1 MSESLTGDIAFPN
14 GNHAKWVR
22 ASPGDDPHALLH
34 ALDLPRPLALI
45 LLLGGADGLAPEP
58 NARLRQLIGRGVARC
73 AVETGALILDG
84 GTWSG
89 IMALMGQG
97 VAERGHRSRLVGVAP
112 AQLVTWP
119 GGPFGEGAGER
130 TPLDENHTHF
140 VLVDGDT
147 WGGETPTLYTLA
159 SALAEGGIP
168 VVVVLAN
175 GGDVTRQEVL
185 AAVRHHWPLVVLQG
199 SGRLADELS
208 TLVSRPASDI
218 SDPVLAEILSDGD
231 LCLFPVEGSARDLK
245 HLLKRELREDSILK
259 LAWQRF
265 ALYDANSTR
274 QQHVFRRLQFW
285 SLTLG
290 VLGTLVALLDA
301 QLRMLGHIAEDGRVD
316 GLLRILIVLLAAS
329 VTVLVAAS
337 SQFKAGTRWILLRA
351 HAEALKREI
360 FRYRCRIGLQ
370 REPRTGRLSS
380 ERRLASRMKSISR
393 PLLQTEANLS
403 APRTYRGPLPPPGSL
418 APGDDGF
425 SSLTPSRYIR
435 YRLDDQLGYYR
446 RKIDRLDRSAYR
458 LQWLTIL
465 ASGMG
470 TVLAAMGAE
479 LWVALTTSLVTS
491 VTAWLGYQQA
501 ESQLTKYHQSTT
513 DLDNIKAWWS
523 ALSLEEQGR
532 RRNFENLI
540 DSTEFVLQAELTG
553 WLQEMRDTLARMQ
566 TRRDKNPAEA
576 QTTKH

>member
-1 MSESLTGDIAFPN
+1 MSEPRTGDIPFPN
-14 GNHAKWVR
+14 GNRAKWVR
-22 ASPGDDPHALLH
+22 ASPGEDPRALIH
-34 ALDLPRPLALI
+34 ALDLPRPRALI
-45 LLLGGADGLAPEP
+45 LLLGGANGLAPEL
-58 NARLRQLIGRGVARC
+58 NARLRQLLSRGVARC

-89 IMALMGQG
+89 VMALMGQG
-97 VAERGHRSRLVGVAP
+97 VAERGYRSLLVGVAP
-112 AQLVTWP
+112 SQLVTWP
-119 GGPFGEGAGER
+119 GGPSGNGAGER

-140 VLVDGDT
+140 VLVEGDT

-175 GGDVTRQEVL
+175 GGDVARQEAL

-208 TLVSRPASDI
+208 TQVSRPSSDI
-218 SDPVLAEILSDGD
+218 ADPVLAEILSDGD
-231 LCLFPVEGSARDLK
+231 ICLFPVNGSPRDLK
-245 HLLKRELREDSILK
+245 HLLHRELREDSILK

-274 QQHVFRRLQFW
+274 QQRIFRRLQFW

-290 VLGTLVALLDA
+290 FLGTFIALLDT
-301 QLRMLGHIAEDGRVD
+301 QLILLRLIEEKGRVD
-316 GLLRILIVLLAAS
+316 GLLRMLIVLLAAA

-351 HAEALKREI
+351 HAEALKKEI
-360 FRYRCRIGLQ
+360 FRYRCRIGQ
-370 REPRTGRLSS
+370 RSEPRSGRFSCES
-380 ERRLASRMKSISR
+380 RLASRMKSISR
-393 PLLQTEANLS
+393 QLLQTEANLS

-425 SSLTPSRYIR
+425 SWLTPFRYVR

-446 RKIDRLDRSAYR
+446 RKIDRLDRSAHR
-458 LQWLTIL
+458 MQWLTIL
-465 ASGMG
+465 ASGTG

-501 ESQLTKYHQSTT
+501 ESRLMKYHQSTT

-553 WLQEMRDTLARMQ
+553 WVQEMRDTLARMQ
-566 TRRDKNPAEA
+566 ARHEKKPGEA
-576 QTTKH
+576 QTDKH

>member
-1 MSESLTGDIAFPN
+1 MAEAHTGDIPFPN
-14 GNHAKWVR
+14 GNRAKWVR
-22 ASPGDDPHALLH
+22 ASPGDDPHALLR
-34 ALDLPRPLALI
+34 ALDLPRPRALI
-45 LLLGGADGLAPEP
+45 LLLGGADKLAPEL
-58 NARLRQLIGRGVARC
+58 NASLRQLISRAVARC

-97 VAERGHRSRLVGVAP
+97 VAERGHRSPLVGVAP
-112 AQLVTWP
+112 SQLVTWP

-159 SALAEGGIP
+159 SALTEGGIP

-175 GGDVTRQEVL
+175 GGDVTRQEAL
-185 AAVRHHWPLVVLQG
+185 AAVRHHWPLVIIQG
-199 SGRLADELS
+199 SGRLADEIS
-208 TLVSRPASDI
+208 TQVPRPSADI
-218 SDPVLAEILSDGD
+218 ADPVLAEILSDGD

-245 HLLKRELREDSILK
+245 HLLKRELRDDSILK
-259 LAWQRF
+259 LTWQRF

-274 QQHVFRRLQFW
+274 QQHAFRRLQFW
-285 SLTLG
+285 SLALG
-290 VLGTLVALLDA
+290 FLGTLMALLDT
-301 QLRMLGHIAEDGRVD
+301 QLRLRHIAETGRM
-316 GLLRILIVLLAAS
+316 GWLLRVLIVLLAAS

-360 FRYRCRIGLQ
+360 FRYRCRLGI
-370 REPRTGRLSS
+370 RSEPRSGRFSR
-380 ERRLASRMKSISR
+380 EHRLARQMKFISR

-446 RKIDRLDRSAYR
+446 RKIDRLDRSAHR

-470 TVLAAMGAE
+470 TVLAAMGVE
-479 LWVALTTSLVTS
+479 LWVPLTTSLATS

-566 TRRDKNPAEA
+566 TRRDKHPGEA